1 MSLQKHSKPRANKKI
16 LAREFRLQGTDGIR
30 REVKLSSSQ
39 ETTGLTPQEVFLK
52 LGFITEEFM
61 EIYAYAYIK
70 QMMSIGKVLNGDS
83 VVIGWDPRDP
93 KGNYTS
99 AVVSG
104 ICKAGLNALILGVVP
119 TPLVPMYM
127 LYKNAR
133 GGLMVTASHNPR
145 DQNGIKIFS
154 SFKGLK
160 LLPDNDLILTHAVLE
175 VEPSTLGQLTLKGK
189 RIDSRKEAL
198 ELFYNFSL
206 APKNTWIPPEFEKS
220 LFKNITLVVD
230 AANGSLSEIA
240 AKIFH
245 QVGFG
250 NIIEVNSKLN
260 GDVNL
265 KSGVA
270 DLEGKAIITREM
282 TEKGTGIFSKH
293 LAVTKLLDLGQKNRT
308 LVAKGDKKIC
318 GAVFDADGD
327 RFYRLDYDA
336 RRDALIVMSGDEA
349 AFFQAKHLITSN
361 PKRYKGTRYINTV
374 ESDFNTSVAAKKMGF
389 LPVLTPVGDKWILLK
404 IALLTAEK
412 KIRSA
417 KKSKERKV
425 LAPSIL
431 EKWKNL
437 QNKDYLNVLKVEE
450 LESEL
455 NQFLKIKKG
464 EGRVANTD
472 KNNLFSI
479 GSEETG
485 HCITEGYLTLENEIQ
500 VPVFFGNGVKSAIN
514 TFVATQVLLES
525 KPTRAYFANLTRPF
539 PPGYKQTFYT
549 YYVKKKLFHKDSQLW
564 NQVKTSIYQEAR
576 NKGFSP
582 RLTSFSAEPDMLYI
596 ALGSKN
602 GENGTVFVRNSG
614 TENKIG
620 VNLRGSMKSASKLK
634 SIGEKCIKILL
645 SSMKDFENHLCKLEE
660 NLLNQLIHGSVLNT
674 KLKLKKPE
682 GERVLSEVAK
692 QGLIR
697 LTKDGHTLT
706 ILGKWYLSIKKKNS

>member
-1 MSLQKHSKPRANKKI
+1 MSLQKYSKPRSNKKTFS
-16 LAREFRLQGTDGIR
+16 REFSLQGTDGIR
-30 REVKLSSSQ
+30 REIKLSSSQ

-61 EIYAYAYIK
+61 EIYAYAHIK
-70 QMMSIGKVLNGDS
+70 QLMSAGKIQTGDS

-104 ICKAGLNALILGVVP
+104 ICKAGINALVLGVVP

-133 GGLMVTASHNPR
+133 GGLMITASHNPR

-160 LLPDNDLILTHAVLE
+160 LLPDNDLTLTHAVLE
-175 VEPSTLGQLTLKGK
+175 VEPSTLGKLTLKGK

-198 ELFYNFSL
+198 ELFRNFSL
-206 APKNTWIPPEFEKS
+206 APKNTWIPPEFEKN

-250 NIIEVNSKLN
+250 NVIEVNSKLN

-270 DLEGKAIITREM
+270 DLEGKVIITRKM
-282 TEKGTGIFSKH
+282 TEKGTGIFFKH

-336 RRDALIVMSGDEA
+336 SKDALIVMNGDEA
-349 AFFQAKHLITSN
+349 AFFQAKYLITSN
-361 PKRYKGTRYINTV
+361 PKQYKGTRYINTV
-374 ESDFNTSVAAKKMGF
+374 ESDFNASIAAKKLGF

-412 KIRSA
+412 KIRAA
-417 KKSKERKV
+417 KKLKGKKV
-425 LAPSIL
+425 LAASIL
-431 EKWKNL
+431 EKWKNI
-437 QNKDYLNVLKVEE
+437 QNKDSLNVLKVEE
-450 LESEL
+450 LELEL
-455 NQFLKIKKG
+455 NKFLKIKKG
-464 EGRVANTD
+464 EGHVANSD
-472 KNNLFSI
+472 KRELFSI

-485 HCITEGYLTLENEIQ
+485 HCITEGYLTFNNEIQ

-514 TFVATQVLLES
+514 TFVATQFLLGS

-539 PPGYKQTFYT
+539 PLGYKQTLYT
-549 YYVKKKLFHKDSQLW
+549 YYVNKKLFHTNSQLW
-564 NQVKTSIYQEAR
+564 NQVKISIYQEAR

-582 RLTSFSAEPDMLYI
+582 RLTSFSADPDMLYI
-596 ALGSKN
+596 ALGSKKN
-602 GENGTVFVRNSG
+602 ENAAIFVRNSG

-620 VNLRGSMKSASKLK
+620 VNLRGSMKSAAKLK
-634 SIGEKCIKILL
+634 PIGEECIKILL
-645 SSMKDFENHLCKLEE
+645 SSMKDFGNHLCKLEE

-674 KLKLKKPE
+674 KLKFKKPA
-682 GERVLSEVAK
+682 GERVLSEMTK

-697 LTKDGHTLT
+697 LTKDGHALT
-706 ILGKWYLSIKKKNS
+706 ILGKWYLSIKKQGG

>member
-1 MSLQKHSKPRANKKI
+1 MSLQKYSKPRSNKKTFS
-16 LAREFRLQGTDGIR
+16 REFSLQGTDGIR
-30 REVKLSSSQ
+30 RETKLSSSQ
-39 ETTGLTPQEVFLK
+39 ETSSLTPQEVFLK

-61 EIYAYAYIK
+61 EIYAYAHIK
-70 QMMSIGKVLNGDS
+70 QLMSTGKIQAGDS

-104 ICKAGLNALILGVVP
+104 VCKAGVNALILGVVP

-160 LLPDNDLILTHAVLE
+160 LLPDNDLILTRAVLE
-175 VEPSTLGQLTLKGK
+175 VEPSTLGKLTLKGK

-198 ELFYNFSL
+198 ELFRNFSL
-206 APKNTWIPPEFEKS
+206 APKNTWIPPEFEKN

-240 AKIFH
+240 ANIFH

-250 NIIEVNSKLN
+250 NVIEVNSKLN

-270 DLEGKAIITREM
+270 DLEGKVIITRKM

-336 RRDALIVMSGDEA
+336 SKDALIVMNGDEA
-349 AFFQAKHLITSN
+349 AFFQAKYLITSN
-361 PKRYKGTRYINTV
+361 PKQYKGTRYINTV
-374 ESDFNTSVAAKKMGF
+374 ESDFNASVAAKKLGF

-412 KIRSA
+412 KIRAA
-417 KKSKERKV
+417 KKLKGKKV
-425 LAPSIL
+425 LAASIL
-431 EKWKNL
+431 EKWKNI
-437 QNKDYLNVLKVEE
+437 QNKDSINVLKVEE

-455 NQFLKIKKG
+455 NQFLEIKKG
-464 EGRVANTD
+464 EGHGTNSD
-472 KNNLFSI
+472 KSDLFSI

-485 HCITEGYLTLENEIQ
+485 HCITEGYLTFKNEIQ

-514 TFVATQVLLES
+514 TFVATQFLLGS

-539 PPGYKQTFYT
+539 PLGYKQTLYT
-549 YYVKKKLFHKDSQLW
+549 YYVNKKLFHTNSQLW

-576 NKGFSP
+576 NKGLSP

-596 ALGSKN
+596 ALGSKKS
-602 GENGTVFVRNSG
+602 ENAAIFVRNSG

-620 VNLRGSMKSASKLK
+620 VNLRGSMKSAAKLK
-634 SIGEKCIKILL
+634 PIGEECIKILL
-645 SSMKDFENHLCKLEE
+645 SSMKDFGNHLCKLEE

-674 KLKLKKPE
+674 KLKFKKPA
-682 GERVLSEVAK
+682 GERVLSEMTK

-697 LTKDGHTLT
+697 LTKDGHALT
-706 ILGKWYLSIKKKNS
+706 TLGKWYLSTKK